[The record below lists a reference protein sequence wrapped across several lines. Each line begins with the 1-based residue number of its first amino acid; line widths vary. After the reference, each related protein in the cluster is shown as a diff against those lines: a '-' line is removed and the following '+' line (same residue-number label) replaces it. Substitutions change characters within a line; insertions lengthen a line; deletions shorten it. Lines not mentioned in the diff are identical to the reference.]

1 MNKGVLITQTS
12 NGINITGQ
20 SGTDIVFSEKNP
32 FVGMK
37 LSDILK
43 ACNEKPELWKY
54 MQKLGFE
61 NGGECMDDIAYSV
74 FPKGMRLDG
83 TSYATPIRTAKL
95 ALK

>member
-1 MNKGVLITQTS
+1 
-12 NGINITGQ
+12 
-20 SGTDIVFSEKNP
+20 
-32 FVGMK
+32 MK

-43 ACNEKPELWKY
+43 ACNENRNYGSICKNWDS
-54 MQKLGFE
+54 E

-95 ALK
+95 ALNDI